1 MSIKKNIK
9 PILGNKRKFKDIDM
23 EDMIDQHLAPIK
35 DLLEKILSAMCLRD
49 PLIRS
54 FIRAISDEELSSYIL

>member
-9 PILGNKRKFKDIDM
+9 PILGIKRKFKDIDM

-35 DLLEKILSAMCLRD
+35 DLLQKILSAMCLRD
-49 PLIRS
+49 PQIRE
-54 FIRAISDEELSSYIL
+54 FIKAISNQN

>member
-9 PILGNKRKFKDIDM
+9 PILGIKRKFKDIDM
-23 EDMIDQHLAPIK
+23 ENMIDQHLAPIK

-49 PLIRS
+49 PQIRE
-54 FIRAISDEELSSYIL
+54 FIKAISNQN

>member
-1 MSIKKNIK
+1 MSIKKNMK

-49 PLIRS
+49 PQIRS
-54 FIRAISDEELSSYIL
+54 FIKAISNQN

>member
-1 MSIKKNIK
+1 
-9 PILGNKRKFKDIDM
+9 M

>member
-1 MSIKKNIK
+1 MSIKKNMK

-35 DLLEKILSAMCLRD
+35 DLLQKILSAMCLRD
-49 PLIRS
+49 PQIRE
-54 FIRAISDEELSSYIL
+54 FIKAISNQN

>member
-9 PILGNKRKFKDIDM
+9 PILGIKRKFKDIDM

-49 PLIRS
+49 P
-54 FIRAISDEELSSYIL
+54 